1 MGCIEGVAAGC
12 RIRSSPPTTSLDGG
26 GLVSSDYTTTSLHT
40 IHITMACPSCSF
52 ARTFA
57 TKTAAPSLRSART
70 YATVPAALQQTDAS
84 ATQTEQPAQ
93 TPLLHI
99 TKSKIRHH
107 PSNPNAR
114 PPPPHHSNVTRL
126 LGVRFSRPVPGAQE
140 WRTSNYSYNKASVKT
155 LPTASQITDVL
166 LSQYV
171 ELTHTGGQPSSRA
184 AIANRRKNSAK
195 LYASK
200 AGVKDFGHKVRIDAY
215 VYDEAKAQSDAR
227 NKQAGAREAREAKFN
242 KGNAGAK
249 GRRPSAPQ

>member
-1 MGCIEGVAAGC
+1 LDRGTAAA
-12 RIRSSPPTTSLDGG
+12 
-26 GLVSSDYTTTSLHT
+26 TTTPRPHFLHT
-40 IHITMACPSCSF
+40 THITMACPSCSF
-52 ARTFA
+52 ARNFA
-57 TKTAAPSLRSART
+57 TRTAAPSLRGVRT
-70 YATVPAALQQTDAS
+70 YATAPAALQQTEAS
-84 ATQTEQPAQ
+84 STQTEQPAQ

-171 ELTHTGGQPSSRA
+171 ELKHTGGQPSSRA
-184 AIANRRKNSAK
+184 AIANRRKDSAK

-215 VYDEAKAQSDAR
+215 VYDEAKAQRDAR
-227 NKQAGAREAREAKFN
+227 NKQAGAREAREAKSN
-242 KGNAGAK
+242 KGGAK
-249 GRRPSAPQ
+249 GRRPAGPQ

>member
-1 MGCIEGVAAGC
+1 MRAAT
-12 RIRSSPPTTSLDGG
+12 RLHHD
-26 GLVSSDYTTTSLHT
+26 LTTTYN
-40 IHITMACPSCSF
+40 IYHITMACPSCSF

-57 TKTAAPSLRSART
+57 TRTAAPSLRIQRA
-70 YATVPAALQQTDAS
+70 YATAPAALQQTETPS
-84 ATQTEQPAQ
+84 NQTEQPAQ

-126 LGVRFSRPVPGAQE
+126 LGVRFARPVVGAQE

-171 ELTHTGGQPSSRA
+171 ELKHTGGQPSSRA

-227 NKQAGAREAREAKFN
+227 NKQAGAREARESKFN
-242 KGNAGAK
+242 KGGAK

>member
-1 MGCIEGVAAGC
+1 L
-12 RIRSSPPTTSLDGG
+12 RIQ
-26 GLVSSDYTTTSLHT
+26 
-40 IHITMACPSCSF
+40 
-52 ARTFA
+52 
-57 TKTAAPSLRSART
+57 RT
-70 YATVPAALQQTDAS
+70 YATAPAALQQTEAS
-84 ATQTEQPAQ
+84 STQTEQPAQ

-107 PSNPNAR
+107 PSDPNAR

-126 LGVRFSRPVPGAQE
+126 LGVRFARPVIGAQE

-171 ELTHTGGQPSSRA
+171 ELKHTGGQPSSRA
-184 AIANRRKNSAK
+184 AIANRRKDSAK

-215 VYDEAKAQSDAR
+215 VY
-227 NKQAGAREAREAKFN
+227 EAREAKFN
-242 KGNAGAK
+242 KGGAK

>member
-1 MGCIEGVAAGC
+1 
-12 RIRSSPPTTSLDGG
+12 
-26 GLVSSDYTTTSLHT
+26 
-40 IHITMACPSCSF
+40 MACPSCSF

-57 TKTAAPSLRSART
+57 TRTAAPSLRIQRT
-70 YATVPAALQQTDAS
+70 YATAPAALQQTETS
-84 ATQTEQPAQ
+84 TNQTEQPAQ

-99 TKSKIRHH
+99 TKSKIRHR

-126 LGVRFSRPVPGAQE
+126 LGVRFARPVIGAQE

-171 ELTHTGGQPSSRA
+171 ELIHTGGQPSSRA
-184 AIANRRKNSAK
+184 AIANRRKDSAK

-227 NKQAGAREAREAKFN
+227 KKQFGAREARESKSN
-242 KGNAGAK
+242 KGAAK
-249 GRRPSAPQ
+249 GRQ